1 MMRKKI
7 IFVPLFLGLFLLANA
22 LPIKHT
28 NGDVSVA
35 TPSYTS
41 RIEKYRLEAI
51 DDLNSVDYTLYRSNE
66 VSELQALLTATINKI
81 NNSEDTN
88 EIDSIVSSYNRYVLT
103 VKTDAQLTEE
113 EQSLVPASDIY
124 YISSLEDLL
133 EFRDDV
139 NSGYSY
145 SGDTVVL
152 TTDITIPSGTAFGD
166 CIGKAETC
174 AFSGTFDGG
183 NHTISGFKQ
192 NVSGVYPALFA
203 FVTNGTIKNLKMADV
218 NITSTATQRAA
229 AFVAR
234 ANNLVIENCH
244 TLSGTITG
252 NKQIGGVVAFSLGEL
267 LIQNCS
273 NAATINGQGDAIGG
287 ILGSTHSD
295 APTKIIKNCINTG
308 SVNNTKSGT
317 TGTGGII
324 GSNIGNSSN
333 ILKII
338 DCVNEGA
345 ISGISYVGGII
356 GIGRA
361 ALLSDSVISNCV
373 NKGNITG
380 TGSTAWGGVAGF
392 SRFNI
397 SDCSCLYSVTIKG
410 NAAST
415 LSAVGCTISG
425 GGGASSNSSGYITGG
440 VGNGA
445 TQSGGKL
452 INTDGSEYI
461 PS

>member
-1 MMRKKI
+1 MHKKI
-7 IFVPLFLGLFLLANA
+7 IFIPLFLGLFLLANV
-22 LPIKHT
+22 LPVKQNHEEVTI
-28 NGDVSVA
+28 A

-41 RIEKYRLEAI
+41 RVEKYREAALKNLNEV
-51 DDLNSVDYTLYRSNE
+51 DLSLYRSAE
-66 VSELQALLTATINKI
+66 ASELQALLESTINKI
-81 NNSEDTN
+81 NSSEDCN
-88 EIDSIVSSYNRYVLT
+88 EIDSIVSSYNRYILS

-113 EQSLVPASDIY
+113 EEGSLTPVSTTY
-124 YISSLEDLL
+124 YITNLDDLL
-133 EFRDDV
+133 ELRDDV

-145 SGDTVVL
+145 SGETVVL
-152 TTDITIPSGTAFGD
+152 TNDITIPSGTSFGD
-166 CIGKAETC
+166 CIGKLESC

-203 FVTNGTIKNLKMADV
+203 FVTNGTIKNLKMANV
-218 NITSTATQRAA
+218 NITSTASQRAA

-234 ANNLVIENCH
+234 ANNVVVDNCH
-244 TLSGTITG
+244 VLSGTISG
-252 NKQIGGVVAFSLGEL
+252 NKQIAGVVAFSMGEL

-273 NAATINGQGDAIGG
+273 NAATINGQGDSIGG
-287 ILGSTHSD
+287 IIGATYND
-295 APTKIIKNCINTG
+295 VPTKIIQNCINTG
-308 SVNNTKSGT
+308 SVNNTKSST
-317 TGTGGII
+317 TGTGGIL
-324 GSNIGNSSN
+324 GSNTGNSSN

-338 DCVNEGA
+338 DCVNEGT
-345 ISGISYVGGII
+345 ISGISYVGGIV

-361 ALLSDSVISNCV
+361 ALLSDSVISNCI
-373 NKGNITG
+373 NKGNVTG
-380 TGSTAWGGVAGF
+380 TGTTAWGGVAGF

-397 SDCSCLYSVTIKG
+397 VDCACLYSVTIKG
-410 NAAST
+410 KAASS

-452 INTDGSEYI
+452 INADGSEY
-461 PS
+461 SA